1 MNKKVKISFKSI
13 LNFLLLLILFEPNIF
28 VKYTFLNSIF
38 IVGAAI
44 SFFVALLKIL
54 KIRKISKFTAILIL
68 YRAVLILMTTI
79 FSGDLLK
86 VGYNSIVLI
95 SLFLFAE
102 IYASEDKFHV
112 FVIYI
117 YRIML
122 VYLLLNIFLYILYP
136 NGLYDLQNGIN
147 FLGIRTRFTEYCM
160 ALFSFSLANY
170 FFIKHNKLSL
180 LCSIIIIYFNI
191 FLPHIAT
198 AIVGAG
204 TIVITYTL
212 ISLLM
217 RLKKFS
223 LSFNSFFGIGL
234 GVTVSVVFLR
244 IQKYFS
250 FIIEKLLNKSMDL
263 TGRINIWDDSYRFI
277 FDKYIFL
284 GHGMPREGNFI
295 LWHSQL
301 WQAHNQMLQT
311 LYESGLVGTILFYY
325 LIYISFNQ
333 LKFMNNKKYSLIL
346 CAVLFSMLIMM
357 ITEIY
362 GYYIPTYTLFIL
374 SYYSPK
380 LNLNNV
386 RDI

>member
-136 NGLYDLQNGIN
+136 NGLYDLQNGIH
-147 FLGIRTRFTEYCM
+147 
-160 ALFSFSLANY
+160 
-170 FFIKHNKLSL
+170 FFRNSD
-180 LCSIIIIYFNI
+180 
-191 FLPHIAT
+191 
-198 AIVGAG
+198 AIHRVLHG
-204 TIVITYTL
+204 TI
-212 ISLLM
+212 
-217 RLKKFS
+217 
-223 LSFNSFFGIGL
+223 FF
-234 GVTVSVVFLR
+234 F
-244 IQKYFS
+244 
-250 FIIEKLLNKSMDL
+250 
-263 TGRINIWDDSYRFI
+263 
-277 FDKYIFL
+277 
-284 GHGMPREGNFI
+284 
-295 LWHSQL
+295 
-301 WQAHNQMLQT
+301 A
-311 LYESGLVGTILFYY
+311 
-325 LIYISFNQ
+325 
-333 LKFMNNKKYSLIL
+333 
-346 CAVLFSMLIMM
+346 C
-357 ITEIY
+357 
-362 GYYIPTYTLFIL
+362 
-374 SYYSPK
+374 
-380 LNLNNV
+380 
-386 RDI
+386 